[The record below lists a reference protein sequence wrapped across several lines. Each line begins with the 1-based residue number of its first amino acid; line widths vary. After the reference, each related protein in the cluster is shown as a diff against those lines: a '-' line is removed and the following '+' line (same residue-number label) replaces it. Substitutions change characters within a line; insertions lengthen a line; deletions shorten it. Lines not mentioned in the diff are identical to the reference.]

1 MFATDSDY
9 TDEDKLR
16 EEIEE
21 LKRKIEHLE
30 SLETKKSNAIAILKE
45 FCDNEDQK
53 TFVGGTPRSQ
63 SAWEI
68 LGLPK
73 PLARW
78 AKMAQFKAWL
88 ENSNN

>member
-9 TDEDKLR
+9 TDEDELR

-21 LKRKIEHLE
+21 LKRKIEELE
-30 SLETKKSNAIAILKE
+30 SPENKRKDAIALLKE
-45 FCDNEDQK
+45 FCDSEDNK

-63 SAWEI
+63 TAWEI
-68 LGLPK
+68 LSLPK

-88 ENSNN
+88 ETPAN